1 MAENKKRF
9 AGANNPVE
17 SLPFF
22 TETTDDTGAES
33 AAADTGVKTM
43 GRPKKDGIQRERGA
57 GKGLQEGSTRYTV
70 IFQVETMEFLQDYA
84 YTKRTTIKEALTMMI
99 DKFKA
104 EYEADPNNEALITD
118 PKYIEKRKGSKEGEQ

>member
-22 TETTDDTGAES
+22 TETGAES
-33 AAADTGVKTM
+33 TAADDGVKTV
-43 GRPKKDGIQRERGA
+43 GRPKKEGIQRDRGA

-104 EYEADPNNEALITD
+104 EYEADPNNEALLPD
-118 PKYIEKRKGSKEGEQ
+118 PKYIEKRKGSKEGDE

>member
-1 MAENKKRF
+1 MANKRF
-9 AGANNPVE
+9 TGANNPVE
-17 SLPFF
+17 KLPFF
-22 TETTDDTGAES
+22 TET
-33 AAADTGVKTM
+33 AADETTDTEQATAPKM

-70 IFQVETMEFLQDYA
+70 IFRIDTMEFLQDYA

-104 EYEADPNNEALITD
+104 EYEADPNNEALIPD
-118 PKYIEKRKGSKEGEQ
+118 PKYIEKRSKEGEQ

>member
-9 AGANNPVE
+9 AGANNPVAG
-17 SLPFF
+17 LPFF
-22 TETTDDTGAES
+22 TEPTDTGAES
-33 AAADTGVKTM
+33 AASNDGVKSV
-43 GRPKKDGIQRERGA
+43 GRPKKEGIQRDRGA

-104 EYEADPNNEALITD
+104 EYEADPNNEALLPD
-118 PKYIEKRKGSKEGEQ
+118 PKYIEKRKGSKEGDE

>member
-22 TETTDDTGAES
+22 TETGAES
-33 AAADTGVKTM
+33 AAADDGVKTV
-43 GRPKKDGIQRERGA
+43 GRPKKEGIQRDRGA

-104 EYEADPNNEALITD
+104 EYEADPNNEALLPD
-118 PKYIEKRKGSKEGEQ
+118 PKYIEKRKSSKEGDE